1 MKFVIKEVFES
12 LQKKKIYNENM
23 INPKHYRFCPM
34 CGAKLQSQRL
44 HNRIRLVC
52 PHCRYVFYQNPTPAV
67 GVILMRNNE
76 ILLVQ
81 RKYEP
86 RAGDWSLP
94 AGFIEY
100 DEEVEQAA
108 VRELKEETN
117 LDIRLTGLFEVYSGK
132 DDPRSHVV
140 LILYR
145 GEIIGGELRAGDDA
159 IAARFFPLDQLP
171 ENIAFCCHRQAIEK
185 LKSDIL

>member
-1 MKFVIKEVFES
+1 MH
-12 LQKKKIYNENM
+12 NED
-23 INPKHYRFCPM
+23 IVNPKRYRFCPM
-34 CGAKLQSQRL
+34 CGAELESQTL
-44 HNRIRLVC
+44 HDRMRLVC
-52 PHCRYVFYQNPTPAV
+52 PRCQYVFYQNPTPAV
-67 GVILMRNNE
+67 GVILMEKNK

-100 DEEVEQAA
+100 GEEVQQAA
-108 VRELKEETN
+108 LRELKEETN
-117 LDIRLTGLFEVYSGK
+117 LDIRVTGLFEVYSGK

-145 GEIIGGELRAGDDA
+145 GEIIGGKLRAGDDA
-159 IAARFFPLDQLP
+159 VAARFFSLDQLP

-185 LKSDIL
+185 LKNELE